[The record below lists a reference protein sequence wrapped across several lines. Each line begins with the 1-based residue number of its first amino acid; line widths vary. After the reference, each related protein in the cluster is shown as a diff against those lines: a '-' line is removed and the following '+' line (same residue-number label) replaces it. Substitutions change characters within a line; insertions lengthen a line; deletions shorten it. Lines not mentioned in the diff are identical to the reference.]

1 MFVQTRRSPVRAG
14 GNKSEPRSADR
25 KDCRRAQHQQGSG
38 KPHSGNG
45 DDTITERVKNDDP
58 VTIVGFGTF
67 KLQHKPQR
75 TGRNP
80 ATGATITIAEKYV
93 PKFVPGAAFKAAVER

>member
-1 MFVQTRRSPVRAG
+1 M
-14 GNKSEPRSADR
+14 
-25 KDCRRAQHQQGSG
+25 
-38 KPHSGNG
+38 
-45 DDTITERVKNDDP
+45 
-58 VTIVGFGTF
+58 TIVGFGTF

>member
-1 MFVQTRRSPVRAG
+1 MNRVQLIEKIAAEHNIS
-14 GNKSEPRSADR
+14 K
-25 KDCRRAQHQQGSG
+25 AQASRILATVT
-38 KPHSGNG
+38 
-45 DDTITERVKNDDP
+45 DTITEHVKNDDP

-80 ATGATITIAEKYV
+80 ATGATIAEKYE

>member
-1 MFVQTRRSPVRAG
+1 MNRVQLIEKIAAEHNIS
-14 GNKSEPRSADR
+14 K
-25 KDCRRAQHQQGSG
+25 AQASRILATVT
-38 KPHSGNG
+38 
-45 DDTITERVKNDDP
+45 DTITERVKNDDP
-58 VTIVGFGTF
+58 VTTNMCVDDTTF
-67 KLQHKPQR
+67 LPWAVKPQR

>member
-1 MFVQTRRSPVRAG
+1 MNRIQLIEKIAAEHNIS
-14 GNKSEPRSADR
+14 K
-25 KDCRRAQHQQGSG
+25 AQASRILATVT
-38 KPHSGNG
+38 
-45 DDTITERVKNDDP
+45 DTITERVKNDDP

>member
-1 MFVQTRRSPVRAG
+1 MNRVQLIEKIAAEHNIS
-14 GNKSEPRSADR
+14 K
-25 KDCRRAQHQQGSG
+25 AQASRILATVT
-38 KPHSGNG
+38 
-45 DDTITERVKNDDP
+45 DTITERVKNDDP

-67 KLQHKPQR
+67 KLQHQR